1 MQDIIYTNCSV
12 ATMLKGEQPYGL
24 VNDASLVV
32 INKSIAW
39 VGKAGNLPDHYAD
52 MRFEDLGGRLV
63 TPALLDCHTH
73 LVFGGS
79 RAQEFEARRNGARYQ
94 EIARNGGGI
103 VSTVLAT
110 RSATDETLLNDALR
124 RLDSLIEDGVAVVEI
139 KSGYGLTIE
148 DELRMLRIA
157 RKLATLRPIKIVTTW
172 LAAHAIPPEYQS
184 RADQYIEEV
193 AIPGLRLGVEEGLI
207 DAVDGFCEDIAF
219 SPAQIERLFEEA
231 KSLNIRVKLHA
242 EQLTD
247 QKGALLAAKYKGLS
261 ADHLEYLSPADVP
274 AFADSGAVAVLLPGA
289 YYTLKETKLPPLDSL
304 RECGV
309 DIAIATDCNPGSS
322 PLSSLLIAMNMACT
336 MFSMTPE
343 EALAGVTR
351 NAAKALGMSQ
361 QYGVIAPEA
370 LAELAVWDVNHPA
383 ELAYW
388 IGGRPLNKRIYAL
401 ENESR

>member
-1 MQDIIYTNCSV
+1 MEDIIYTNCSV
-12 ATMLKGEQPYGL
+12 ATMLKGDKPYGL
-24 VNDASLVV
+24 INDASLVV

-39 VGKAGNLPDHYAD
+39 VGKAENLPDHYAD

-79 RAQEFEARRNGARYQ
+79 RAQEFEARLNGASYQ
-94 EIARNGGGI
+94 EIARSGGGI

-193 AIPGLRLGVEEGLI
+193 AIPGLRLGVAEGLI

-231 KSLNIRVKLHA
+231 KSLNIPVKLHA

-304 RECGV
+304 RECNV

-361 QYGVIAPEA
+361 KYGVIAPEA

>member
-1 MQDIIYTNCSV
+1 MEDIIYTNCSV
-12 ATMLKGEQPYGL
+12 ATMLKGDKPYGL
-24 VNDASLVV
+24 VNDASFVV

-39 VGKAGNLPDHYAD
+39 VGKAENLPEHYAD

-79 RAQEFEARRNGARYQ
+79 RAQEFEARLNGASYQ

-184 RADQYIEEV
+184 RADQYIEEI
-193 AIPGLRLGVEEGLI
+193 AIPGLRLGVAEGLI

-219 SPAQIERLFEEA
+219 WPAQ
-231 KSLNIRVKLHA
+231 
-242 EQLTD
+242 
-247 QKGALLAAKYKGLS
+247 
-261 ADHLEYLSPADVP
+261 
-274 AFADSGAVAVLLPGA
+274 
-289 YYTLKETKLPPLDSL
+289 
-304 RECGV
+304 
-309 DIAIATDCNPGSS
+309 
-322 PLSSLLIAMNMACT
+322 M
-336 MFSMTPE
+336 
-343 EALAGVTR
+343 
-351 NAAKALGMSQ
+351 
-361 QYGVIAPEA
+361 
-370 LAELAVWDVNHPA
+370 
-383 ELAYW
+383 
-388 IGGRPLNKRIYAL
+388 
-401 ENESR
+401 

>member
-1 MQDIIYTNCSV
+1 MQDMIYTNCSV
-12 ATMLKGEQPYGL
+12 ATMLKGDKPYGL
-24 VNDASLVV
+24 IDDASLVV

-39 VGKAGNLPDHYAD
+39 LGKAEDLPDHYAD
-52 MRFEDLGGRLV
+52 MCLEDLGGRLV

-79 RAQEFEARRNGARYQ
+79 RAQEFEARLNGASYQ
-94 EIARNGGGI
+94 ELAQHGGGI
-103 VSTVLAT
+103 AFTVLAT
-110 RSATDETLLNDALR
+110 RNATDETLLNDSLR

-172 LAAHAIPPEYQS
+172 LAAHAIPPEYRS
-184 RADQYIEEV
+184 RADQYIEDV

-219 SPAQIERLFEEA
+219 SPAQIERLFKEA
-231 KSLNIRVKLHA
+231 KSLNIPVKLHA

-304 RECGV
+304 RQCNV

-351 NAAKALGMSQ
+351 NAAKALGLSQ
-361 QYGVIAPEA
+361 QYGVIAPGA

-388 IGGRPLNKRIYAL
+388 IGGRLLNKRISAL
-401 ENESR
+401 ESKQR

>member
-1 MQDIIYTNCSV
+1 MEDMIYTNCKV
-12 ATMLKGEQPYGL
+12 ATMLKGDTPYGL
-24 VNDASLVV
+24 ITDASIVV
-32 INKSIAW
+32 INKYIGW
-39 VGKAGNLPDHYAD
+39 VGKANDLPDRYAELG
-52 MRFEDLGGRLV
+52 FEDLGGRLV

-79 RAQEFEARRNGARYQ
+79 RAEEFEARLNGASYQ

-103 VSTVLAT
+103 ISTVLAT
-110 RSATDETLLNDALR
+110 RNATDEALLKDALR
-124 RLDSLIEDGVAVVEI
+124 RLDSLIEDGVGVVEI

-157 RKLATLRPIKIVTTW
+157 RKLGTLRPIKIVTTW
-172 LAAHAIPPEYQS
+172 LAAHAIPPEYRS
-184 RADQYIEEV
+184 RADQYIEEI

-219 SPAQIERLFEEA
+219 SPAQIEHLFAEA
-231 KSLNIRVKLHA
+231 KALNIPVKLHA
-242 EQLTD
+242 EQLSD
-247 QKGALLAAKYKGLS
+247 QKGALLAGKYQGLS
-261 ADHLEYLSPADVP
+261 ADHLEYLCPEDVP
-274 AFADSGAVAVLLPGA
+274 AFAASGAVAVLLPGA

-304 RECGV
+304 RECNV

-351 NAAKALGMSQ
+351 NAAKALNLSP
-361 QYGVIAPEA
+361 QYGVVASGA

-383 ELAYW
+383 ELVYW
-388 IGGRPLNKRIYAL
+388 IGGRLLNKRISAL
-401 ENESR
+401 ENKST

>member
-1 MQDIIYTNCSV
+1 MKDMIYTNCSV
-12 ATMLKGEQPYGL
+12 ATMLKCDKPYGL
-24 VNDASLVV
+24 VNDAIIVV
-32 INKSIAW
+32 INQSIAW
-39 VGKAGNLPDHYAD
+39 VGKAEDLPDCYAD
-52 MRFEDLGGRLV
+52 MRIEDLGGRLV

-79 RAQEFEARRNGARYQ
+79 RAQEFEARLNGASYQ

-110 RSATDETLLNDALR
+110 RSATDEALLNDSLR
-124 RLDSLIEDGVAVVEI
+124 RLDSLIDDGVAVVEI

-157 RKLATLRPIKIVTTW
+157 RKLATLRPIKIFTTW
-172 LAAHAIPPEYQS
+172 LAAHAIPPEYES

-193 AIPGLRLGVEEGLI
+193 AISGLRLGVAEGLI

-219 SPAQIERLFEEA
+219 SPAQIERLFAEA
-231 KSLNIRVKLHA
+231 KALNIPVKLHA
-242 EQLTD
+242 EQLSD
-247 QKGALLAAKYKGLS
+247 QKGALLAAKYQGLS
-261 ADHLEYLSPADVP
+261 ADHLEYLCPEDVP
-274 AFADSGAVAVLLPGA
+274 AFAASGAVAVLLPGA
-289 YYTLKETKLPPLDSL
+289 FYTLKETKLPPLDSL
-304 RECGV
+304 RECDV

-351 NAAKALGMSQ
+351 NAAKALNLSQ
-361 QYGVIAPEA
+361 QYGVVAPGA

-388 IGGRPLNKRIYAL
+388 MGGRPLNKRISVL
-401 ENESR
+401 ENKSR